1 MGEKKPYFDE
11 LDDVSAD
18 DVVIATEAQ
27 FDETTTSRTGATAL
41 RWVLTLIVFF
51 LFAGM
56 GWLTWSLAPVVVGA
70 LASAV
75 LFSCMHVVLEWER
88 SVVLRFGKFNRVAGP
103 GLIFMI
109 PLVEYSAATV
119 DMRMR
124 STAFKAEHVLTAD
137 LVPVNVDAVLF
148 WTVWDAGKACSEVK
162 NYVRLV
168 YWAAQTTL
176 RDVMGAV
183 NIAQL
188 STRREQIDR
197 EVADILERKT
207 NEWGITVVSVEIRDI
222 EIPDD
227 LQESLSAEARAE
239 REYNARIILAEV
251 EKEISEMF
259 VDAARTY
266 GREDAAL
273 QLRAMSFV
281 SDSVREKGG
290 LVVIPSAL
298 SEAFEVDACRLTTVP
313 SVPGNGAGYLYSK
326 KNHKHVRQV
335 SQICMIYDTI
345 RATGEGRIVQ
355 RSRQGRGRY
364 SVHYRFEGRRRASLY
379 GESGARGFPR

>member
-1 MGEKKPYFDE
+1 MGEKKSYFDE
-11 LDDVSAD
+11 GIEMSAD
-18 DVVIATEAQ
+18 DAVIATEAQ
-27 FDETTTSRTGATAL
+27 FDETTTSRVGATAL
-41 RWVLTLIVFF
+41 RWALTVLVFAV
-51 LFAGM
+51 FAGVA
-56 GWLTWSLAPVVVGA
+56 WFLQSLVVAIVGV
-70 LASAV
+70 LAAGI

-88 SVVLRFGKFNRVAGP
+88 TVVLRFGRFNRVAGP
-103 GLIFMI
+103 GLVFMI
-109 PLVEYSAATV
+109 PFVEYASATV

-137 LVPVNVDAVLF
+137 LVPVDVDAVLF

-162 NYVRLV
+162 NFVRLV
-168 YWAAQTTL
+168 YWVAQTTL

-188 STRREQIDR
+188 STRREQIDK

-222 EIPDD
+222 QIPDD
-227 LQESLSAEARAE
+227 LQEALSAEARAE
-239 REYNARIILAEV
+239 REYNARVILAEV

-281 SDSVREKGG
+281 SDSVKEKGG
-290 LVVIPSAL
+290 LVVVPSAL
-298 SEAFEVDACRLTTVP
+298 SEAFEGLEKLRK
-313 SVPGNGAGYLYSK
+313 G
-326 KNHKHVRQV
+326 
-335 SQICMIYDTI
+335 
-345 RATGEGRIVQ
+345 
-355 RSRQGRGRY
+355 
-364 SVHYRFEGRRRASLY
+364 
-379 GESGARGFPR
+379 

>member
-1 MGEKKPYFDE
+1 MKRDKRAGAEAGVGPAGFPTGTLPAYSDGRSAPDNIRSATNRSRASRNGAVVFAVVVFVLAFGIVLAAAQAAFGEIG
-11 LDDVSAD
+11 LVALVSA
-18 DVVIATEAQ
+18 A
-27 FDETTTSRTGATAL
+27 
-41 RWVLTLIVFF
+41 IV
-51 LFAGM
+51 
-56 GWLTWSLAPVVVGA
+56 GWL
-70 LASAV
+70 ASSSV
-75 LFSCMHVVLEWER
+75 HIVLEWEKA
-88 SVVLRFGKFNRVAGP
+88 VVLRFGKFNRVAGP

-222 EIPDD
+222 EIPDE

-298 SEAFEVDACRLTTVP
+298 SEAFEGLESIA
-313 SVPGNGAGYLYSK
+313 K
-326 KNHKHVRQV
+326 K
-335 SQICMIYDTI
+335 
-345 RATGEGRIVQ
+345 G
-355 RSRQGRGRY
+355 
-364 SVHYRFEGRRRASLY
+364 
-379 GESGARGFPR
+379 